1 MVNKLKEKL
10 KKGTKPIGTF
20 FELGSPSV
28 VEALGR
34 TGLDFIILDNE
45 HGPFEAES
53 SRDFVRA
60 AENAGLTAIARVR
73 EVSRPA
79 ILKLLDVG
87 VQGLIIPDIHTIA
100 QVQEIVDYAKYFPL
114 GKRGFCPSRKDGWG
128 FDPMAQQSVSDQ
140 MKYWNEQVLVIPQ
153 CETVGALESIEN
165 IVRMAGVDGVFIGPF
180 DLSISMGI
188 PGQFDHPTFIAAL
201 EKVQKSCKD
210 AGKFCMI
217 FAGTPAAVAERLQQ
231 GYDAV
236 AYGLDASVLISAYK
250 TNLAEIRTKADL
262 V

>member
-1 MVNKLKEKL
+1 MKNTLKEKL
-10 KKGTKPIGTF
+10 AKGEKPIGTF

-53 SRDFVRA
+53 SRDFARA
-60 AENAGLTAIARVR
+60 AENVGLTALARVR

-79 ILKLLDVG
+79 VLKLLDVG
-87 VQGLIIPDIHTIA
+87 VQGLIVPDVHTA
-100 QVQEIVDYAKYFPL
+100 EQVRQIVEYAKYFPV

-128 FDPMAQQSVSDQ
+128 FDEMAQQSVPDQ
-140 MKYWNEQVLVIPQ
+140 MAYWNEQTLVIPQ
-153 CETVGALESIEN
+153 CETVGALEHIEE
-165 IVRMAGVDGVFIGPF
+165 IVAMDGVDGIFIGPF
-180 DLSISMGI
+180 DLSISMRI
-188 PGQFDHPTFIAAL
+188 PGQFDHPDFIAAL
-201 EKVQKSCKD
+201 ERVQKACGD

-217 FAGTPAAVAERLQQ
+217 FAGNPSAVAERFKQ

-236 AYGLDASVLISAYK
+236 AYSLDATVLAGAFQADV
-250 TNLAEIRTKADL
+250 AEIRKSL
-262 V
+262 C

>member
-1 MVNKLKEKL
+1 MKNTLKAKLTKNE
-10 KKGTKPIGTF
+10 KPIGTF

-53 SRDFVRA
+53 SRDFARA
-60 AENAGLTAIARVR
+60 AENVGLTALARVR

-79 ILKLLDVG
+79 VLKLLDIG
-87 VQGLIIPDIHTIA
+87 VQGLIVPDVHTVE
-100 QVQEIVDYAKYFPL
+100 QVREIVEYAKYFPV

-128 FDPMAQQSVSDQ
+128 FDEMAQQSVPDQ
-140 MKYWNEQVLVIPQ
+140 MAYWNGQTLVIPQ
-153 CETVGALESIEN
+153 CETVGALEHIEE
-165 IVRMAGVDGVFIGPF
+165 IVAMDGVDGIFIGPF

-188 PGQFDHPTFIAAL
+188 PGQFDHPDFIAAL
-201 EKVQKSCKD
+201 ELVQKACED

-217 FAGTPAAVAERLQQ
+217 FAGNPAAVAERFRQ

-236 AYGLDASVLISAYK
+236 AYSLDATVLVKAFQVDV
-250 TNLAEIRTKADL
+250 TEIRKSL
-262 V
+262 C